1 MFKRNDTVP
10 FTAPVVVFCDK
21 RRFMGPN
28 WLVLRRLYHNPFQL
42 IVTVE
47 AADEVEEEEG
57 VLDGRPGTLGTPGTP
72 GTLGTLGRARRPVS
86 NETEASGGAVVTG
99 DATGKG
105 RAGGAAIKGRK
116 GCGPKS
122 LGPTGDRK
130 GEGAQGAKKKL
141 F

>member
-1 MFKRNDTVP
+1 MP

-47 AADEVEEEEG
+47 AADEDKEEEG
-57 VLDGRPGTLGTPGTP
+57 VLLGRLGTP
-72 GTLGTLGRARRPVS
+72 GTLGTLGKARRPVS
-86 NETEASGGAVVTG
+86 TETEASGGAVATG

-122 LGPTGDRK
+122 LGANGDDSI
-130 GEGAQGAKKKL
+130 GEAQGAKKKL